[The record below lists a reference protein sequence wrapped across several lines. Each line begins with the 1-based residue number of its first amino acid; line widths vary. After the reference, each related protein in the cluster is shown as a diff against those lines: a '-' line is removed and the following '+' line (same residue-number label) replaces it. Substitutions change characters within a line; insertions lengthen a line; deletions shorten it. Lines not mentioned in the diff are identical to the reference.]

1 MALTEI
7 KEEDVYKELNN
18 VNKPLEEIKSYVIK
32 CVILGDSCV
41 GKTSIINYYLTNKM
55 KNTDTT
61 LGAIFWLLERQMDN
75 GDFIKLNVWDTAGQE
90 RYNSL
95 IPMYTRSSDIIILT
109 FSLTDRVSFENL
121 LKWKN
126 TTKYCSDVE
135 NLKFII
141 IGNKSDLEN
150 YICIT
155 DKDIKNMIRK
165 HFPKET
171 EYFKTSALSG
181 NNINLAFDGLFSIS
195 EEIVNENKKKKYS
208 YMTINQKKSLND
220 KKFTCC
226 N

>member
-181 NNINLAFDGLFSIS
+181 DNINLAFDGLFSIS

>member
-181 NNINLAFDGLFSIS
+181 DNINLAFNGLFSIS

>member
-171 EYFKTSALSG
+171 EYFKTSALTG
-181 NNINLAFDGLFSIS
+181 DNINFAFNGLFSIS

-220 KKFTCC
+220 KNFTCC

>member
-181 NNINLAFDGLFSIS
+181 DNINLVFNGLFSIS

>member
-1 MALTEI
+1 
-7 KEEDVYKELNN
+7 
-18 VNKPLEEIKSYVIK
+18 
-32 CVILGDSCV
+32 
-41 GKTSIINYYLTNKM
+41 M

-181 NNINLAFDGLFSIS
+181 DNINLAFNGLFSIS

>member
-181 NNINLAFDGLFSIS
+181 DNINLAFNSLFYIS
-195 EEIVNENKKKKYS
+195 EKKLNKNKNKKYFYIKINKKKIIK
-208 YMTINQKKSLND
+208 
-220 KKFTCC
+220 
-226 N
+226 

>member
-171 EYFKTSALSG
+171 EYFKTSALTG
-181 NNINLAFDGLFSIS
+181 DNINLAFNGLFSIS

-220 KKFTCC
+220 KNFTCC

>member
-1 MALTEI
+1 MSLTEI

-18 VNKPLEEIKSYVIK
+18 INKPLDEIKSYVIK
-32 CVILGDSCV
+32 CVILGDSSV

-61 LGAIFWLLERQMDN
+61 LGAIFWLIEKQIEN

-95 IPMYTRSSDIIILT
+95 IPMYTRSSDIIIFT

-121 LKWKN
+121 VKWKN

-135 NLKFII
+135 NLKFVIV
-141 IGNKSDLEN
+141 GNKSDLEN

-155 DKDIKNMIRK
+155 DKDIKNMIKK
-165 HFPKET
+165 HFPPET
-171 EYFKTSALSG
+171 VYFKTSALTG
-181 NNINLAFDGLFSIS
+181 DNINLTFDKIFSIS
-195 EEIVNENKKKKYS
+195 EDIIEDSKIKKYS
-208 YMTINQKKSLND
+208 YMSINEKKSLYN

>member
-61 LGAIFWLLERQMDN
+61 LGAIFWLIEKQIDN

-95 IPMYTRSSDIIILT
+95 IPMYTRSSDIIIFT
-109 FSLTDRVSFENL
+109 FSLTNRVSFENL
-121 LKWKN
+121 VKWKN

-135 NLKFII
+135 NLKFVIV
-141 IGNKSDLEN
+141 GNKSDLEN

-155 DKDIKNMIRK
+155 DKDIKNMIKK
-165 HFPKET
+165 HFPPET
-171 EYFKTSALSG
+171 VYFKTSALTG
-181 NNINLAFDGLFSIS
+181 DNINLTFDKIFSIS
-195 EEIVNENKKKKYS
+195 EDIIEDSKIKKYS
-208 YMTINQKKSLND
+208 YMSINEKKSLYN